1 MTNINPI
8 QFGIT
13 GNYFIKKEEKQ
24 DLTTKSEKTNVNPDA
39 NKNIDSNEV
48 LGYLAAKNA
57 DLVPAKTKRTV
68 DVSKYVT
75 QEQAN
80 RIAGFMQGFE
90 EDFNEVSSAAIEEF
104 PDLTESAAGSIA
116 LAYINA
122 SY

>member
-13 GNYFIKKEEKQ
+13 GNYYVKKEEKQ
-24 DLTTKSEKTNVNPDA
+24 DLTANQEKVNVNPEA
-39 NKNIDSNEV
+39 KRNIDSSEV
-48 LGYLAAKNA
+48 LGYMAARNA
-57 DLVPAKTKRTV
+57 DLVPAKAKRTV

-75 QEQAN
+75 SEQAN

-90 EDFNEVSSAAIEEF
+90 KDYNEFSTVAMEEF
-104 PDLTESAAGSIA
+104 PDMTESAAGSIA